1 MQVYML
7 GRSIGDEAGSS
18 LFRIHA
24 TTSADLPPAPV
35 LHLLAR
41 VWMRSTRA
49 AFPDSLSSQVSA
61 TRSRPKLR

>member
-18 LFRIHA
+18 VFRIHA
-24 TTSADLPPAPV
+24 TTSADLLPAHV

-41 VWMRSTRA
+41 VWMRFSRDG
-49 AFPDSLSSQVSA
+49 FPDSLSSQVSA